1 MSSHCVQIARR
12 LGSAARAEVA
22 ARAGER
28 EQILL
33 RAGLEAE
40 AGEAVFQHAARDKL
54 LGDLRDDG
62 TSRVVLAHGTVVADC
77 LPFVQVIQHQPQ
89 ERRRLRASGLV
100 DAARRRGCVGHRRSG
115 TEERRAYA

>member
-1 MSSHCVQIARR
+1 MMLLHGG
-12 LGSAARAEVA
+12 LGAASNYLKAFKA
-22 ARAGER
+22 IGD
-28 EQILL
+28 EQILV

-40 AGEAVFQHAARDKL
+40 AGEAVFQHAAVEER

-62 TSRVVLAHGTVVADC
+62 TPRVVLAHETVVADC
-77 LPFVQVIQHQPQ
+77 LPFVQVIRHLPR